1 MNKLQKIGAQTLV
14 LNILK
19 AAVSGQPIQLRD
31 DQKIMIQE
39 VIEAMQK

>member
-19 AAVSGQPIQLRD
+19 AAAAGQPIQLRD
-31 DQKIMIQE
+31 DQKVMIQE
-39 VIEAMQK
+39 VIKAMEK